1 MDSTTQQKS
10 AARPA
15 RPALPFADRIIR
27 PTQAAQMLGV
37 SVAGLCDWLAAGTFP
52 QPRALGA
59 GRGCVG
65 WLESELVQFAR
76 NLPLAPG
83 KVGSRRRKV
92 A

>member
-15 RPALPFADRIIR
+15 RPRCRSPIGSSGRRRQRKCWEFPLPVY
-27 PTQAAQMLGV
+27 TTG
-37 SVAGLCDWLAAGTFP
+37 S
-52 QPRALGA
+52 QPAHSHNRALGA